1 MRNSFYVRYLDTISP
16 ILYFIRL
23 GCPQGWVLHGNSC
36 YHVIDTPTLNWSDA
50 RTTCQNLGGD
60 LAIIRSQDENDF
72 ILDMLNKQQT
82 VQNFGAWIGLYR
94 KVDNM
99 FYWIDDTPLAGQYS
113 AWDSGEPNNDQ
124 NRGENC
130 VHTYTRPLEKRG
142 K

>member
-1 MRNSFYVRYLDTISP
+1 M
-16 ILYFIRL
+16 
-23 GCPQGWVLHGNSC
+23 
-36 YHVIDTPTLNWSDA
+36 
-50 RTTCQNLGGD
+50 
-60 LAIIRSQDENDF
+60 IRSQDENNF
-72 ILDMLNKQQT
+72 TLDLVQKQKT
-82 VQNFGAWIGLYR
+82 VQDFGAWIGLYR

-142 K
+142 KWNDNKCNLDNAELYLSPVVLCQRHST